1 MAQAGNRQ
9 SQPPYPYQ
17 APMSQANPEYGD
29 NVNIQ
34 FEQYNQSSQAQ
45 YAPVAQYQPQKAAKE
60 FSPDDKPSV
69 THIDINPTVESK
81 TNVNANIGLNP
92 DTLRRGFIK
101 KVLVI
106 LMIQLVITTIMVAFT
121 FSDSIGWRT
130 FLRNHQYGMYIAL
143 AVSII
148 VILLL
153 AFWRQA
159 FRRVP
164 LNYLLLTL
172 YTLSTAYFLSGI
184 AAVSKSTIV
193 VFSGGFTLFAV
204 FTISIYAWKAKND
217 LTKKMFFVVV
227 LSSMLL
233 MLLIF
238 GLIFQS
244 HIANVVIST
253 IIGLIFGF
261 SFAVNVQRLSG
272 KYAAKFSLDDY
283 IIAALDL
290 YIDIVQ
296 IFLAVLGVSRAVGN

>member
-1 MAQAGNRQ
+1 MAQAGTRQ
-9 SQPPYPYQ
+9 SQPSYPYQ
-17 APMSQANPEYGD
+17 VPMSQANPEYGD

-34 FEQYNQSSQAQ
+34 FEEYNQSSQAQ
-45 YAPVAQYQPQKAAKE
+45 YAPVAQYHPQKAAKE
-60 FSPDDKPSV
+60 LSPDDKPSV
-69 THIDINPTVESK
+69 THIDINPTVQSK
-81 TNVNANIGLNP
+81 ANANIGLNP

-106 LMIQLVITTIMVAFT
+106 LMIQLTITTIMVAFT
-121 FSDSIGWRT
+121 FSDSIGWRK
-130 FLRNHQYGMYIAL
+130 FLRDHQYGLYIAL

-172 YTLSTAYFLSGI
+172 YTLSTAYFLSSI

-204 FTISIYAWKAKND
+204 FAISVYAWRAKND

-238 GLIFQS
+238 GLIFHN
-244 HIANVVIST
+244 HIVNVVIST
-253 IIGLIFGF
+253 LIGLIFGF
-261 SFAVNVQRLSG
+261 SFAINVQRLSG
-272 KYAAKFSLDDY
+272 RYAAKFSLDDY